1 MMEDRKTQSWLLDQ
15 VREASRV
22 RHYSIGTEYTYV
34 AWMRRFVLFHDKRD
48 PAQMGEPEVAR
59 FLTHLAVEERVAAAK
74 QNQRSMLLYFST
86 CPLWTG
92 PWRRSRASPGPNGSN
107 VDAGLGHD
115 GDRARILTMG
125 LDFRRACFDEPTPEV
140 PWRTPG
146 HLRAAAITRAYE
158 QNATHHPGGHS

>member
-59 FLTHLAVEERVAAAK
+59 FLTHLPVEERVAAAK
-74 QNQRSMLLYFST
+74 QNQALNAFVFFYMSALDR
-86 CPLWTG
+86 PLEEIQGVARTKRQQC
-92 PWRRSRASPGPNGSN
+92 RRRPG
-107 VDAGLGHD
+107 
-115 GDRARILTMG
+115 T
-125 LDFRRACFDEPTPEV
+125 
-140 PWRTPG
+140 
-146 HLRAAAITRAYE
+146 
-158 QNATHHPGGHS
+158 